1 MKSRLILGS
10 INITMVVITSAY
22 LGITLVG
29 VATFFLDG
37 SFLAL
42 NLLTGFSL
50 ESFDRLIFFAS

>member
-1 MKSRLILGS
+1 MKSWLILGS

-42 NLLTGFSL
+42 NLLTG
-50 ESFDRLIFFAS
+50 